1 MNKLT
6 ILFLSLAALA
16 LHSLNAAQS
25 SYQKR
30 NLVDSAVVP
39 DEDTVQKQKRED
51 YSMIK
56 RVPGAEAK
64 IDEKFNIVDIISSD
78 PSLST
83 LLQAL
88 ETTDLIDFLSGSG
101 PLTVFAPND
110 AAFAKLS
117 PNTLEDLLKPENKE
131 KLVEILKFH
140 IVPGKINS
148 SNLKTMKLKASN
160 GKPLDIRVNGNGVS
174 VNNAKVTKTD
184 IDAANGTI
192 HIIDTVLL
200 P

>member
-6 ILFLSLAALA
+6 ILFLSLAALS

-30 NLVDSAVVP
+30 DLVDSAVVP

-56 RVPGAEAK
+56 RVPRAEAK
-64 IDEKFNIVDIISSD
+64 NDEKFNIVDIISSD